1 MSIFR
6 SISKEA
12 ALQLILMLSW
22 LALYQSAGF
31 MEYSPHASLWYPPAA
46 LSFAAMTL
54 LGARVFPGLFLA
66 SLLTSLWHFQQNDAA
81 EQVPYFAVVLTS
93 FAHTGSYLLG
103 AMLLRLFI
111 KIGGANYSAAVVAY
125 FILAAAAAFLAA
137 LAGSWSL
144 QFESLLDNPGRQAIW
159 LGWWIG
165 DLVAILSLSP
175 FLLLLIDKLTEN
187 SLASR
192 LPWLLQHGNGPL
204 PGFLL
209 KLLVCLLLLTVS
221 MLIAHQVRAQEMTFL
236 ILFLSFPAMW
246 LVYTESVW
254 RSFSG
259 LAVISFAIVLLMAL
273 LDLAAFGVVY
283 QFTIA
288 MLSVSML
295 YGTAVPV
302 LQNTNKNL
310 LHSLQT
316 DPLTGVLSRQGFF
329 EQAEMLLGWAKQ
341 HKDKICL
348 AVIDLDHFK
357 QVNDVLG
364 HQVGDKVLQQV
375 CQTLNNQI
383 RQQDLLGRFG
393 GDELMLLLPDTENS
407 EALQLCERL
416 RDSIEQLQIKV
427 LKGQVTVT
435 FGVCQHQPE
444 EGFSQL
450 FLRADKTLL
459 KAKQLGRNRVEFDG
473 SSAVVVTEHGA

>member
-1 MSIFR
+1 VSRFR
-6 SISKEA
+6 SITQTA
-12 ALQLILMLSW
+12 GLHLALMLSW
-22 LALYQSAGF
+22 MLLYQSAGLL
-31 MEYSPHASLWYPPAA
+31 EYSPHASLWYPPAA

-54 LGARVFPGLFLA
+54 LGARAFPALFLA
-66 SLLTSLWHFQQNDAA
+66 SLLTSLLHFQQNNAA
-81 EQVPYFAVVLTS
+81 EQVPCLYLTLTAL
-93 FAHTGSYLLG
+93 AHTGSYLIG
-103 AMLLRLFI
+103 ALLLRVFI
-111 KIGGANYSAAVVAY
+111 KTARVNYSAALVACLV
-125 FILAAAAAFLAA
+125 LAAVAAFLAA
-137 LAGSWSL
+137 YAGSWSL
-144 QFESLLDNPGRQAIW
+144 QFEGLLDNSGRQEIW

-175 FLLLLIDKLTEN
+175 FLVLLIDKLTAN
-187 SLASR
+187 SLAAR

-204 PGFLL
+204 PDFLL
-209 KLLVCLLLLTVS
+209 KLVVCLLLLIVS
-221 MLIAHQVRAQEMTFL
+221 MLMAHQIRAQEVTFL
-236 ILFLSFPAMW
+236 ILSLSLPAMW

-259 LAVISFAIVLLMAL
+259 LAVISLAIVLLMAS
-273 LDLAAFGVVY
+273 LDLAAFAVVY

-288 MLSVSML
+288 MISVSML

-302 LQNTNKNL
+302 LQSTNQQL

-316 DPLTGVLSRQGFF
+316 DPLTGLLSRQGFF
-329 EQAEMLLGWAKQ
+329 EQAEILLGWAKQ
-341 HKDKICL
+341 HKGNVCL

-393 GDELMLLLPDTENS
+393 GDELLLLLPDTTEN
-407 EALQLCERL
+407 EAMQLCERL
-416 RDSIEQLQIKV
+416 RESVEQLRIQV
-427 LKGQVTVT
+427 FQRHVTVT
-435 FGVCQHQPE
+435 FGVCTQQPE

-459 KAKQLGRNRVEFDG
+459 KAKQLGRNRVEFG
-473 SSAVVVTEHGA
+473 GESIIGATENEV